1 MHDHILRQMRDKIR
15 ANEYIVSAHAYEEI
29 QDDDLSILDGEHI
42 ILTGSIVERQ
52 QDLTSSEYKYV
63 ILARRKQATWL
74 LLSPKLAQPA
84 NWFSSRLG
92 EKPHDLRLLR

>member
-15 ANEYIVSAHAYEEI
+15 ANEYIVPAHAYEEI

-52 QDLTSSEYKYV
+52 QDLTS
-63 ILARRKQATWL
+63 RRIQIRHL
-74 LLSPKLAQPA
+74 GPDE
-84 NWFSSRLG
+84 SRPLG
-92 EKPHDLRLLR
+92 CCCRQN

>member
-52 QDLTSSEYKYV
+52 QDLTSGEYKYV
-63 ILARRKQATWL
+63 ILGQTQAGHL
-74 LLSPKLAQPA
+74 AIVVAKISPTGQLVFITA
-84 NWFSSRLG
+84 WRETS
-92 EKPHDLRLLR
+92 

>member
-15 ANEYIVSAHAYEEI
+15 ANEYIVPAHAYEEV

-52 QDLTSSEYKYV
+52 QDLTSGEYKYV
-63 ILARRKQATWL
+63 ILGQTKAGHLAVVVAKI
-74 LLSPKLAQPA
+74 SPTGKLVFITA
-84 NWFSSRLG
+84 WRETS
-92 EKPHDLRLLR
+92 

>member
-15 ANEYIVSAHAYEEI
+15 ANEYIVPDHAYEEI

-52 QDLTSSEYKYV
+52 QDLTSGEYKYV
-63 ILARRKQATWL
+63 ILGQTTAGHLAVVVAKI
-74 LLSPKLAQPA
+74 SPTDKLVFITV
-84 NWFSSRLG
+84 WRESS
-92 EKPHDLRLLR
+92 

>member
-42 ILTGSIVERQ
+42 ILTGSIVECQ

-63 ILARRKQATWL
+63 ILGQTQAGHL
-74 LLSPKLAQPA
+74 AVVVAKISPTGKLVFITS
-84 NWFSSRLG
+84 WRETS
-92 EKPHDLRLLR
+92 